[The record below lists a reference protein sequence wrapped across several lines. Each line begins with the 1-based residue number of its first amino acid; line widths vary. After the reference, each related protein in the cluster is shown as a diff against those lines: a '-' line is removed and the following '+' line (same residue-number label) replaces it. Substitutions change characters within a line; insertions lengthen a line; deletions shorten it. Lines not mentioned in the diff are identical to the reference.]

1 MLTQIKLRFLFPG
14 NNLKTMEA
22 LALLTTTSSGMKD
35 QELQPTFSL
44 LQVFEIF
51 SLRNKPL
58 ELGKTTISKFKQET
72 QQV

>member
-1 MLTQIKLRFLFPG
+1 
-14 NNLKTMEA
+14 
-22 LALLTTTSSGMKD
+22 MKD